1 MESGAGTSK
10 AADAGRI
17 AEAVRAD
24 PRAGGMSPGATL
36 LVAACIGLAAG
47 WIDLG
52 LMLLN
57 SRVIQRD
64 FDRLGGDFP
73 WLIPSGVA
81 ALLLSVGAALAG
93 LYLVRRRRPS
103 PRWVVGVLAFI
114 ASLDACAR
122 LPLELWASLLLSAG
136 LAVQSGRWAG
146 RRPDVPLAWARR
158 AVPLLAAA
166 LLAAVMVTRGGRA
179 WAEHRAVS
187 SLPPASANAPNV
199 LLIVWDTVRAAST
212 SLHGYGRPTTPNL
225 QRLAARGTRFDLAF
239 STSSWTLP
247 AHASLFT
254 GRWPHELGV
263 DWKSPLRRDVPTVAG
278 HLRDR
283 GYDTA
288 GFVANLDY
296 ASVETGLSRGFAHY
310 EDYPVDL
317 LDTLDR
323 YVGLGHRMELSTWGS
338 VVSSLLEKASGRP
351 MGRIGRSREH
361 AKRATDVDR
370 GFLDWLSWQR
380 GRARP
385 FFAFL
390 NYNDAH
396 SPYEVPDPSAPGFGL
411 RPTTLRDYLTLQRWN
426 QVPKASLRPE
436 DVQMA
441 TAVYDECIAH
451 LDRRLGLL
459 LDELDRRGVLG
470 NTIVIVTA
478 DHGEHL
484 GDHLLFFHGCS
495 LYRQLV
501 HVPLVI
507 VDPRGAATGRV
518 VAGPVGLRDLP
529 ATIAELVGEV
539 DGAPFPG
546 RSLARSLRD
555 AAGPP
560 GDAPGPLLMET
571 TPPLVMMNEGR
582 EPVAKGPMRSLVAG
596 GLHYIESGDGTQEL
610 FSLEGD
616 PEERFNLA
624 NAPTAGDVVRRFRSS
639 LESMASGR
647 KP

>member
-1 MESGAGTSK
+1 
-10 AADAGRI
+10 
-17 AEAVRAD
+17 
-24 PRAGGMSPGATL
+24 MSPAEIL
-36 LVAACIGLAAG
+36 LLAASIGLLAG
-47 WIDLG
+47 WVDLG

-73 WLIPSGVA
+73 WLIPSGVT
-81 ALLLSVGAALAG
+81 ALLLAVGMVLAG
-93 LYLVRRRRPS
+93 LALVRRRRLS
-103 PRWVVGVLAFI
+103 ARAVVGILVLV
-114 ASLDACAR
+114 ASLNACAR

-136 LAVQSGRWAG
+136 VAVQLGRWAG
-146 RRPDVPLAWARR
+146 RRPELPLAWARR
-158 AVPLLAAA
+158 SFPILAVTLLAV
-166 LLAAVMVTRGGRA
+166 LLATRGKRA
-179 WAEHRAVS
+179 WTEHRAVS
-187 SLPPASANAPNV
+187 TVPPASADAPNV
-199 LLIVWDTVRAAST
+199 LLIVWDTVRAANL
-212 SLHGYGRPTTPNL
+212 SLHGYARPTTPNL
-225 QRLAARGTRFDLAF
+225 ERLAARGTRFDLAF

-247 AHASLFT
+247 AHAGLFT

-263 DWKSPLRRDVPTVAG
+263 DWTSPLRRDTPTIAEY
-278 HLRDR
+278 LRGR

-296 ASVETGLSRGFAHY
+296 TSGETGLTRGFDHY

-323 YVGLGHRMELSTWGS
+323 YIGLGHRMELSTWGS
-338 VVSSLLEKASGRP
+338 IVSAIAEKVTGRP
-351 MGRIGRSREH
+351 MGRLGRSREH
-361 AKRATDVDR
+361 AKRAPDVDR

-380 GRARP
+380 GRSRP

-396 SPYEVPDPSAPGFGL
+396 SPYEVPDPAAPAFGI
-411 RPTTLRDYLTLQRWN
+411 RPTTLRDFLTLQRWN
-426 QVPKASLRPE
+426 QMPKASLTRN

-441 TAVYDECIAH
+441 ADVYDECIAY
-451 LDRRLGLL
+451 LDRRLGRL
-459 LDELDRRGVLG
+459 LDDLDRRGVLG

-501 HVPLVI
+501 HVPLV
-507 VDPRGAATGRV
+507 VADPRVAATGRV

-529 ATIAELVGEV
+529 ATIAELVGKPQGV
-539 DGAPFPG
+539 TFPG
-546 RSLARSLRD
+546 RSLARLL
-555 AAGPP
+555 
-560 GDAPGPLLMET
+560 GDASGPDAGGTSEPLLLET

-582 EPVAKGPMRSLVAG
+582 EPVAKGPMSSLVAG
-596 GLHYIESGDGTQEL
+596 GMHYIQSGDGSEEL
-610 FSLEGD
+610 YSLRGD

-624 NAPTAGDVVRRFRSS
+624 GAPAAAEALQRFRSS
-639 LESMASGR
+639 LGSILKGK